1 MPFSITPD
9 PAYLY
14 LSPKHQEALGHLLYG
29 TGQYG
34 GFVQLTGEVG
44 TGKTTVIRALLAQ
57 PIADVDV
64 AMVHHPRLSERE
76 FLASVCDEL
85 GIAASADDSLRALI
99 GTLNTHLLKTH
110 AAGKRTVLIIDEA
123 QNLDP
128 ALLEQ
133 VRLLTNL
140 ETHKEKLLRIMLVG
154 QPELNELL
162 ARPDLRQLA
171 QRITARFHLTPLAAN
186 ETAEYV
192 RHRLRVAG
200 ARGPI
205 FTPEALATLHHESGG
220 TPRLIN
226 VIADRALLGAY
237 AEHRLQID
245 SELVSRAAEEAL
257 GHQHCKTT
265 PPARPGA
272 AAPRR
277 AWLPWLERALPVIAL
292 LLASV
297 LLLRSCMPALF
308 VSPAPEPA
316 LPEGAAA
323 EVSASPIAPA
333 VITPGPEAPLPEP
346 EAAGLSDFDSAMLPL
361 PTLLRALVATWD
373 DTLTPPK
380 ASTLCL
386 DLQPAGYE
394 CHRDTGG
401 FTRLTQLGRPAI
413 VELSILDQ
421 TRHVLVLWLSAT
433 EAGLFTPEGPIA
445 VDRETLEILAPGAFL
460 TLFARPTESRRLDSS
475 TQGEDLVWLHER
487 LTTLL
492 GEDAR
497 PAPSRFDADMARRV
511 RRFQTEKQLQVDG
524 VVGSQTLIV
533 LTQGLPAT
541 PNLEPP
547 AHVTAP

>member
-14 LSPKHQEALGHLLYG
+14 LSPRHQEALGHLLYG

-85 GIAASADDSLRALI
+85 GIAASADDSLRTLI
-99 GTLNTHLLKTH
+99 GTLNKHLLKTH

-205 FTPEALATLHHESGG
+205 FTPDALATLHLESGG

-226 VIADRALLGAY
+226 VIADRTLLGAY
-237 AEHRLQID
+237 AEHVLQID
-245 SELVSRAAEEAL
+245 AELVRRAAEEAL
-257 GHQHCKTT
+257 GHQHCKSSA
-265 PPARPGA
+265 PV
-272 AAPRR
+272 AAPAAGRR
-277 AWLPWLERALPVIAL
+277 TWLPWLERALPVIAL
-292 LLASV
+292 LLASS
-297 LLLRSCMPALF
+297 LLLRTCAPTFFTS
-308 VSPAPEPA
+308 APEPA
-316 LPEGAAA
+316 AMPEAVIAAA
-323 EVSASPIAPA
+323 VTPPPVATPEPTLAP
-333 VITPGPEAPLPEP
+333 TPEP

-361 PTLLRALVATWD
+361 PALLQALVATWD
-373 DTLTPPK
+373 DNLTPPS

-386 DLQPAGYE
+386 DLQPEGYE
-394 CHRDTGG
+394 CHRDDGG
-401 FTRLTQLGRPAI
+401 FERLTQLGRPAI

-421 TRHVLVLWLSAT
+421 TRHVLVLWLTAT
-433 EAGLFTPEGPIA
+433 EAGLYTQEGPLT
-445 VDRETLEILAPGAFL
+445 VDRATLEILAPGDFL
-460 TLFARPTESRRLDSS
+460 TLFARPTEARRLDRN
-475 TQGEDLVWLHER
+475 TRGDDLVWLHER

-492 GEDAR
+492 GEDAS
-497 PAPSRFDADMARRV
+497 PAPSRFDATMVRRV
-511 RRFQTEKQLQVDG
+511 RRFQSEKRLQVDG

-547 AHVTAP
+547 ANVTAP

>member
-14 LSPKHQEALGHLLYG
+14 LSPRHQEALGHLLYG

-57 PIADVDV
+57 PIDDVDV

-85 GIAASADDSLRALI
+85 GIPASTDDSLRALI
-99 GTLNTHLLKTH
+99 TTLNQHLLKTH
-110 AAGKRTVLIIDEA
+110 AAGRRTVLIIDEA

-154 QPELNELL
+154 QPELNDLL
-162 ARPDLRQLA
+162 ARDDLRQLA

-205 FTPEALATLHHESGG
+205 FTPEALTALHRESGG

-237 AEHRLQID
+237 AEHLLQID
-245 SELVSRAAEEAL
+245 AGLVARAAEEAL
-257 GHQHCKTT
+257 GHQHCKM
-265 PPARPGA
+265 PPAPA
-272 AAPRR
+272 AQQTERR

-297 LLLRSCMPALF
+297 LLLRSCAPTLF
-308 VSPAPEPA
+308 APVPSPESQADIAATEVTPPTPVPSLEPAPEP
-316 LPEGAAA
+316 
-323 EVSASPIAPA
+323 
-333 VITPGPEAPLPEP
+333 
-346 EAAGLSDFDSAMLPL
+346 AGLSDFDSAMRPL
-361 PTLLRALVATWD
+361 PELLGTLVSRWD
-373 DTLTPPK
+373 DTLVPIR

-386 DLQPAGYE
+386 DLQPDGYE
-394 CHRDTGG
+394 CHRDDGG
-401 FTRLTQLGRPAI
+401 FARLTQLGRPAI

-421 TRHVLVLWLSAT
+421 THHVLVLWLSAT
-433 EAGLFTPEGPIA
+433 EAGLFTPDGPIT
-445 VDRETLEILAPGAFL
+445 VDRETLEILAPGDFL
-460 TLFARPTESRRLDSS
+460 TLFARPTESRRLDGS
-475 TQGEDLVWLHER
+475 TRGDDLVWLHER

-497 PAPSRFDADMARRV
+497 PPPDRFDATMVRRV
-511 RRFQTEKQLQVDG
+511 RRFQSEKQLQVDG
-524 VVGSQTLIV
+524 VVGSQTLMV
-533 LTQGLPAT
+533 LTQGLPDT

-547 AHVTAP
+547 ANVTAP

>member
-14 LSPKHQEALGHLLYG
+14 LSPRHQEALGHLLYG

-64 AMVHHPRLSERE
+64 AMVHHPKLSERE

-85 GIAASADDSLRALI
+85 GITTQPDDSLRALI
-99 GTLNTHLLKTH
+99 GILNQHLLKTH
-110 AAGKRTVLIIDEA
+110 AAGRRTVLIIDEA

-205 FTPEALATLHHESGG
+205 FTPEALAALHQESGG

-237 AEHRLQID
+237 AEHLLQVD
-245 SELVSRAAEEAL
+245 ANMVARAAEEAL
-257 GHQHCKTT
+257 GHQHCKM
-265 PPARPGA
+265 PPPPTSPSPAAR
-272 AAPRR
+272 RT
-277 AWLPWLERALPVIAL
+277 WVPWIERALPVVAL

-297 LLLRSCMPALF
+297 LLLRSCLPTSLLLPQPAAETPNPVTASLPAPALAALP
-308 VSPAPEPA
+308 VVPEPSV
-316 LPEGAAA
+316 E
-323 EVSASPIAPA
+323 
-333 VITPGPEAPLPEP
+333 PEP
-346 EAAGLSDFDSAMLPL
+346 AGLSDFDTAMLPL
-361 PTLLRALVATWD
+361 PVLLRALSAQWD
-373 DTLTPPK
+373 SSLELPNV
-380 ASTLCL
+380 STLCL
-386 DLQPAGYE
+386 DIQPAGYE
-394 CHRDTGG
+394 CHRDNGG
-401 FTRLTQLGRPAI
+401 FARITQLGRPAI
-413 VELSILDQ
+413 VELSILDD
-421 TRHVLVLWLSAT
+421 TRHVLLLWLTAT
-433 EAGLFTPEGPIA
+433 DAGLYTADGPIT
-445 VDRETLEILAPGAFL
+445 VDRETLDMLTTGDFL
-460 TLFARPTESRRLDSS
+460 MLFARPTEARRIDRNSE
-475 TQGEDLVWLHER
+475 GDDVAWLHQR
-487 LTTLL
+487 LAAVL
-492 GEDAR
+492 GEAAS
-497 PAPSRFDADMARRV
+497 PAPNRFNAAMNQRV
-511 RRFQTEKQLQVDG
+511 RRFQAEKRLQVDG

-533 LTQGLPAT
+533 LTQGLPPT

-547 AHVTAP
+547 TDVTAP